1 MKFIILALV
10 VGLRVSRAQVRNPP
24 SLTPEIVFLGEISL
38 QNVAGGAQ
46 DENATLPNP
55 FDDSDYFS
63 IDEIEPGR
71 GDLDGALDENQ
82 NTDMPPPINTFDG
95 IPFGQG
101 LTTIPPDTVGDVG
114 PNHYVQM
121 VNVAFAVFNKTTG
134 AALLQPTPI
143 RVLFSDDP
151 NGCGLTIGD
160 PIVLYDQFADRW
172 ILTVLSG
179 RRDPGPFFSC
189 IAVSTT
195 SDPTGSY
202 FRYKVRAQA
211 DPNGS
216 RQTVLPD
223 YPKYAVWGDTS
234 YILTTRDFG
243 TTYLGTSVYA
253 FEKSAMISGQ
263 GSVPVKQFILNQA
276 VYSFLIGDDL
286 HMLAADVDG
295 PSAPSSNVVPI
306 FSSQDDD
313 LGPNPPGKVDA
324 INVWDLTIDWNNLDN
339 TVLEYAVQ
347 LEVPE
352 FSSYIPQPGEDR
364 RDNIEHP
371 VARKFMLKADS
382 CFIAS
387 HIANLENMHQC

>member
-1 MKFIILALV
+1 
-10 VGLRVSRAQVRNPP
+10 
-24 SLTPEIVFLGEISL
+24 
-38 QNVAGGAQ
+38 
-46 DENATLPNP
+46 
-55 FDDSDYFS
+55 
-63 IDEIEPGR
+63 
-71 GDLDGALDENQ
+71 
-82 NTDMPPPINTFDG
+82 
-95 IPFGQG
+95 
-101 LTTIPPDTVGDVG
+101 
-114 PNHYVQM
+114 
-121 VNVAFAVFNKTTG
+121 
-134 AALLQPTPI
+134 
-143 RVLFSDDP
+143 
-151 NGCGLTIGD
+151 
-160 PIVLYDQFADRW
+160 
-172 ILTVLSG
+172 
-179 RRDPGPFFSC
+179 
-189 IAVSTT
+189 
-195 SDPTGSY
+195 
-202 FRYKVRAQA
+202 
-211 DPNGS
+211 
-216 RQTVLPD
+216 
-223 YPKYAVWGDTS
+223 
-234 YILTTRDFG
+234 
-243 TTYLGTSVYA
+243 
-253 FEKSAMISGQ
+253 MISGQ